1 MERLSR
7 LQMDFKN
14 TAGKNAR
21 LTVDQPKADLT
32 PEVVHAAMEGILAQ
46 DVFSSKSGDL
56 ASIVGAQI
64 VTTTTQELI

>member
-32 PEVVHAAMEGILAQ
+32 PEVVHVAMEGILAQ
-46 DVFSSKSGDL
+46 DVFTSKSGDL